1 MGCSLVGFFQT
12 ACNNNLKQCLKE
24 QSFLAG
30 KAQCFVDYGKCLI
43 NKGSVTEALMDASN
57 DGEPG
62 RHPYVVS
69 SINLCTRKLPMGYFS
84 FVSLMEGGG
93 VGILPHLSS
102 LPHVIISQSITISGI
117 KLIFMACKTPN
128 LFTIFRSPK

>member
-1 MGCSLVGFFQT
+1 MGCSLLGFFQT

-69 SINLCTRKLPMGYFS
+69 SINLCARKLPMDYFS
-84 FVSLMEGGG
+84 SVSLIEGGG
-93 VGILPHLSS
+93 GNGDSATPQFPS
-102 LPHVIISQSITISGI
+102 
-117 KLIFMACKTPN
+117 ACN
-128 LFTIFRSPK
+128 YFPKYHNQWY

>member
-69 SINLCTRKLPMGYFS
+69 SINLCARKLPMDYFS
-84 FVSLMEGGG
+84 FVSLIEGGG
-93 VGILPHLSS
+93 DGDSATPQFPS
-102 LPHVIISQSITISGI
+102 
-117 KLIFMACKTPN
+117 ACN
-128 LFTIFRSPK
+128 YFPKYHNQWY